1 MEETQ
6 SKDKF
11 LVILFIL
18 FVLFLIIYITKEAG
32 YYEYKAHNK
41 QVLTNESIKQFEHD
55 VEEGKNVSIND
66 YVVNTHKDYS
76 NTITDIGYNIG
87 KFTEDF
93 MNKGIKK
100 TLKVLSRLFY
110 N

>member
-1 MEETQ
+1 MEEEK

-11 LVILFIL
+11 MIVLLIL

-32 YYEYKAHNK
+32 YYEFKAHNK
-41 QVLTNESIKQFEHD
+41 AELTKESIKKFESD
-55 VEEGKNVSIND
+55 VENGKNVSIND
-66 YVVNTHKDYS
+66 YLVTDYKDYS
-76 NTITDIGYNIG
+76 NTITNLGYNIG

-100 TLKVLSRLFY
+100 TLGVLSKLFY